1 MGSELCLAQAQ
12 VVHSFLVLRSKG
24 GRREKNASYFGLEKL
39 FITPDAINFNLRTAS
54 LFYE

>member
-1 MGSELCLAQAQ
+1 MGSELCLAQAR